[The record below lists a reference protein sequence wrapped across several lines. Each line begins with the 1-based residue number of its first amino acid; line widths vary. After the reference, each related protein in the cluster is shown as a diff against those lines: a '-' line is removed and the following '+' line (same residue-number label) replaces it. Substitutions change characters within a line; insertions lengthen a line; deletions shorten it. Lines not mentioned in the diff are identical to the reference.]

1 MAVTGDKLYVL
12 TSADGKSGMDIF
24 DLKNFIQER
33 QVSLGQKGL
42 GVETLVARDARVYGI
57 RPYNPTTEEAA
68 AILEFNTTNRTSK
81 LIGTDGIQAYF
92 EGVPAAVKP
101 MGGDSILLAQ
111 LQRLHRLRHQDWGNP
126 RRHHHGGRKQGIP
139 HRSRTGYSLA
149 AYLRGVCR

>member
-1 MAVTGDKLYVL
+1 
-12 TSADGKSGMDIF
+12 MDIF

-101 MGGDSILLAQ
+101 MGGDALLEIAFDQ
-111 LQRLHRLRHQDWGNP
+111 KGTKRLMA
-126 RRHHHGGRKQGIP
+126 K
-139 HRSRTGYSLA
+139 SASLFMQ
-149 AYLRGVCR
+149 VI

>member
-1 MAVTGDKLYVL
+1 MFYKTDLEAIKTFSLSKPAADMAVTGDKLYVL

-101 MGGDSILLAQ
+101 MDGDSIL
-111 LQRLHRLRHQDWGNP
+111 
-126 RRHHHGGRKQGIP
+126 
-139 HRSRTGYSLA
+139 
-149 AYLRGVCR
+149 